1 MGVLYAAE
9 GNTERRRDMYIFGKR
24 KTKGWGNAARARFMS
39 LFLILCLVMSSVVS
53 APSSRADSRT
63 GDGRT
68 WKAEGYGC
76 QLEVSQTSVWE
87 GGYTAEVTVRNTG
100 EEELRNWSVAAE
112 LLEGDIEN
120 AWNAGVKKIG
130 RQGVVFESEK
140 HNMVIP
146 SGEKVVFGFK
156 AAGGSFADLLSLK
169 LVPGKI
175 LSTSRADMT
184 FQETGSWDGHKI
196 MEGTITNQSGK
207 AIRDW
212 SLSFE
217 MEGAIVNIWN
227 AKVTEEWGSTFY
239 LKNNG
244 YNGVL
249 EAGESAVF
257 GFEVSYDTES
267 FSGIRNVRIFAGEQ
281 GTAGEDVKP
290 AETQKPTP
298 TPTPTAM
305 ATTVP
310 ATEAPTATPSV
321 TEKPGEEVSEDDIQF
336 IQVEN
341 RDWNMDMIHAND
353 PAVQKAKGKADR
365 KIRVTMLDSGIN
377 YSDEVDVLQRRNFV
391 EGQDE
396 MSCLFEDVSGHGT
409 AIAEILASDPKAA
422 YDEDDKEDFGT
433 YTYYS
438 EPDDEDEDDNGSEEG
453 EAIDAGEA
461 GKVSMLDL
469 LESGYEWTEGVNPN
483 IELFSG
489 KVLDEENE
497 TTVDRLVEGIEW
509 AMENETDILSLSLG
523 MDKDS
528 EKLHRAVKK
537 AAESGMLIIAATGE
551 DGRTDYPAAYPE
563 VMAVGMVNSMG
574 ESADTSPEVSAP
586 GDFIVSRGVFDSMQV
601 FSGSSMAVPHVTG
614 LASILWQQDATKDAA
629 FIRGLI
635 DVSANQRPETE
646 GGYGLIDCR
655 YALESYEEFERQ
667 VRNDPGLMD
676 RISRNRSPEKV
687 MEEVS
692 GAIENDR
699 EVETEEEMEKLHGSW
714 KSELHKQFVSD
725 KYEDIWTNG
734 TKYVKVLQSGLS
746 FVDNEDKNSKCSGM
760 RAHPWFHGFYG
771 GVKDKKKPGK
781 KTPRSNYMTSFRTLL
796 ELADGMRRQGEIKD
810 ISTES
815 SDPVVESTLKGIQKA
830 FSDEEMVGSQSWE
843 DIDKNCGKQG
853 GSVPK
858 DCRSLLVYG
867 MALHTLG
874 DTFSHS
880 SFGLEKAVPK
890 KKSQNKDKVIAGKV
904 KWKRYAH
911 GDNKKGDWYADNTES
926 RKLRYQSAM
935 AATKAAIKKIEVDPG
950 KGLAGYENYGSAA
963 EAFCPS
969 KKFGELKKMFVTV
982 KDKKGKKVK
991 MPKIEYLEKGYALK
1005 DFAGSYEREV
1015 EITGRTS
1022 KNMEKYLPYVDQ
1034 EQLRDRLKEFGLL
1047 KIKQDRKMRMD
1058 KNSTLKVKAG
1068 TKTILD
1074 LKPKGDSIFLL
1085 LPEDL
1090 ECQVEN
1096 VRPQGSNTICTI
1108 EEGVLYDE
1116 IGRKMRSGGTEDTEE
1131 PEEDG
1136 EMELCDLRQYEMST
1150 DCLVKGKV
1158 VYFVYTEG
1166 SASKEKMP
1174 GLGGANISFRS
1185 RDTGDV
1191 YKTKSQK
1198 DGSYR
1203 IEVPAGRYDV
1213 TYEKG
1218 EKYTVVHQSVTITS
1232 VMDLYKNTTVQL
1244 IDEEWF
1250 GEGYLDAYLY
1260 DGAANRPM
1268 AGAEVRIYEDI
1279 ECYHKGPVKS
1289 VETDEKGYFSTG
1301 FLSAGAYTLVISKE
1315 GYLSLYIYVT
1325 VIGNIGGYIP
1335 KIVLHKKEV

>member
-1 MGVLYAAE
+1 
-9 GNTERRRDMYIFGKR
+9 MYIFGKR

-53 APSSRADSRT
+53 APSSRADSQTR
-63 GDGRT
+63 DGRT

-112 LLEGDIEN
+112 LQEGDIEN
-120 AWNAGVKKIG
+120 AWNAGVKRIG
-130 RQGVVFESEK
+130 RQEVVFESEK
-140 HNMVIP
+140 HNMIIP
-146 SGEKVVFGFK
+146 SGEKAVFGFK

-175 LSTSRADMT
+175 LSTSRADMA

-217 MEGAIVNIWN
+217 MEGRIVNIWN
-227 AKVTEEWGSTFY
+227 AKVTEECGSTFY

-290 AETQKPTP
+290 AESPA
-298 TPTPTAM
+298 PTAI
-305 ATTVP
+305 ATMVP
-310 ATEAPTATPSV
+310 ATEAPTATAAPEPSATPSV
-321 TEKPGEEVSEDDIQF
+321 TKKPGEEVSEDDIQF

-377 YSDEVDVLQRRNFV
+377 YSDEVDVVQRKNFV

-409 AIAEILASDPKAA
+409 AIAEILASDPKSA
-422 YDEDDKEDFGT
+422 YDEDGGEEDFGT

-438 EPDDEDEDDNGSEEG
+438 EPDDDDEDADGSEEG

-551 DGRTDYPAAYPE
+551 DGKTDYPAAYPE

-574 ESADTSPEVSAP
+574 ESADASPEVSAP

-601 FSGSSMAVPHVTG
+601 FSGSSMAVPHVAG
-614 LASILWQQDATKDAA
+614 LASILWQQDVTKDAA

-667 VRNDPGLMD
+667 VRNDPGLLD

-687 MEEVS
+687 MEEVG
-692 GAIENDR
+692 GAIENNR
-699 EVETEEEMEKLHGSW
+699 ELETEEEMEKLHGSW
-714 KSELHKQFVSD
+714 ESELHKQFVSD

-734 TKYVKVLQSGLS
+734 TKYVEVLQKGLS
-746 FVDNEDKNSKCSGM
+746 FVDNKGKNPNCSGM
-760 RAHPWFHGFYG
+760 RDHPWFHGFYG
-771 GVKDKKKPGK
+771 GVEKTDGSGE

-796 ELADGMRRQGEIKD
+796 ELADHMRRQGKIKD
-810 ISTES
+810 ISAES
-815 SDPVVESTLKGIQKA
+815 SDPVVESTLKGIKKA
-830 FSDEEMVGSQSWE
+830 FRNKDKVGSQSWE
-843 DIDKNCGKQG
+843 DINKNCGKQG
-853 GSVPK
+853 DSVPK
-858 DCRSLLVYG
+858 DCRSLLIYG

-904 KWKRYAH
+904 TWKRYAH

-926 RKLRYQSAM
+926 RKLRYQSAK

-969 KKFGELKKMFVTV
+969 KKFGKLKKMFVTV

-991 MPKIEYLEKGYALK
+991 TPKIEYLEKGYALK
-1005 DFAGSYEREV
+1005 DFADSYETEV
-1015 EITGRTS
+1015 KITGRTS
-1022 KNMEKYLPYVDQ
+1022 TNLEKYLAYVDQ
-1034 EQLRDRLKEFGLL
+1034 KQVKDRLKKCGLL
-1047 KIKQDRKMRMD
+1047 KIKKDKKMGMD
-1058 KNSTLKVKAG
+1058 KNSTLKVKVG

-1085 LPEDL
+1085 LPEAL

-1096 VRPQGSNTICTI
+1096 ARPQGTNTICTI
-1108 EEGVLYDE
+1108 EEGVLYDA
-1116 IGRKMRSGGTEDTEE
+1116 IGRKLRTGVAEDAEE
-1131 PEEDG
+1131 PEEEE

-1158 VYFVYTEG
+1158 VCFNYAVG
-1166 SASKEKMP
+1166 SASKEDMP
-1174 GLGGANISFRS
+1174 GLEEADISFRS
-1185 RDTGDV
+1185 QDTGDV
-1191 YKTKSQK
+1191 YKTKSKK

-1203 IEVPAGRYDV
+1203 IEVPAGRYEV
-1213 TYEKG
+1213 TYGKG

-1232 VMDLYKNTTVQL
+1232 VMDLYKNTTIQL
-1244 IDEEWF
+1244 INEEWF
-1250 GEGYLDAYLY
+1250 GEGYLAGYLY
-1260 DGAANRPM
+1260 DGAANRPL
-1268 AGAEVRIYEDI
+1268 AGAEVQIYEGV
-1279 ECYHKGPVKS
+1279 ECYHKGSVKT

-1301 FLSAGAYTLVISKE
+1301 FLDAGAYTLVISKE
-1315 GYLSLYIYVT
+1315 GYQSLYIYGT
-1325 VIGNIGGYIP
+1325 VIGNIGGYMS